1 MADVFW
7 GGTTTDWNT
16 ATNWVGGSLPG
27 SADDVHFTGGSQF
40 SVIGIT
46 PSNTA
51 LGSIN
56 IHPDY
61 TGSVGSS
68 GSKMILS
75 TVTDVKF
82 VGGGGRL
89 FLDATITRAAIS
101 GGAGVAN
108 ALELDGAIADV
119 FIDNASG
126 GMLLTSTAAPVNI
139 YQNGSPNWLTTI
151 GASIT
156 TLDTIQM
163 DSGRI
168 INSSLVNAGAKLVL
182 VNGGQYEQ
190 ETGALI
196 DVYISQTGH
205 FLHTANA
212 NITNVYG
219 TGPNA
224 VFDGRR
230 NRNTGM
236 VVTLVLGFSGF
247 TGYFINALD
256 GYTVTAARRFGTA
269 RIEVAEAGAAYAK
282 S

>member
-1 MADVFW
+1 MADKFW
-7 GGTTTDWNT
+7 QGTTTDYNT
-16 ATNWVGGSLPG
+16 AANWSGAALPG
-27 SADDVHFTGGSQF
+27 TGDDLHFTGGSQF
-40 SVIGIT
+40 SVVGIT
-46 PSNTA
+46 PATTA
-51 LGSIN
+51 IGSIN

-61 TGSVGSS
+61 TGSVGTS
-68 GSKMILS
+68 GSKLIFNS
-75 TVTDVKF
+75 CTDVKF

-89 FLDATITRAAIS
+89 FLDATITRASIS
-101 GGAGVAN
+101 GGAGVAD

-126 GMLLTSTAAPVNI
+126 GMILTSTAAPVNI

-151 GASIT
+151 GSSIT

-163 DSGRI
+163 DSGRM
-168 INSSLVNAGAKLVL
+168 INSSLVTAGAATVL
-182 VNGGQYEQ
+182 LTGGQYEQ
-190 ETGALI
+190 ETGALT
-196 DVYISQTGH
+196 DLYILGPSH

-219 TGPNA
+219 AGPNA

-230 NRNTGM
+230 NRNTGIT
-236 VVTLVLGFSGF
+236 VTLVLGFSGF
-247 TGYFINALD
+247 TGYFLNALN

-269 RIEVAEAGAAYAK
+269 RIEVSEAGAAFTK